1 MHIEMLIV
9 DEEAFAY
16 SGVTVFEGLDVELDL
31 IWQQGRFVGSNDLP
45 TISEDSALVPI
56 FILL

>member
-1 MHIEMLIV
+1 MLIV

-31 IWQQGRFVGSNDLP
+31 IWQQGRFVGSDDLP
-45 TISEDSALVPI
+45 TISEDRALVPI
-56 FILL
+56 FLLL